1 MKCPRLGRLLVR
13 RCDCEQC
20 ATHRRRVHARSV
32 AGYYDALAPYPAPVG
47 ARDYPRFAALVRAER
62 ASDGVAHETLSLRRA
77 WLTGAPVGLP

>member
-32 AGYYDALAPYPAPVG
+32 ASAYDALALSRSAYV
-47 ARDYPRFAALVRAER
+47 ARLVAER
-62 ASDGVAHETLSLRRA
+62 AREK
-77 WLTGAPVGLP
+77 

>member
-1 MKCPRLGRLLVR
+1 MKCPRLGRLLIR

-32 AGYYDALAPYPAPVG
+32 ASAYDALAPYPSPAGV
-47 ARDYPRFAALVRAER
+47 PRFAALVRAER
-62 ASDGVAHETLSLRRA
+62 ASDGVAHEMLSLRRA